1 VIQKLNEKG
10 QKDGHPVKKYVITL
24 DKRMYTPKDEEEEKY
39 YDEDDEAPKQVTIN
53 SKQTM
58 TQQR

>member
-1 VIQKLNEKG
+1 
-10 QKDGHPVKKYVITL
+10 
-24 DKRMYTPKDEEEEKY
+24 MYTPKDEEEEKY
-39 YDEDDEAPKQVTIN
+39 YDEDDEPPKQVTIN